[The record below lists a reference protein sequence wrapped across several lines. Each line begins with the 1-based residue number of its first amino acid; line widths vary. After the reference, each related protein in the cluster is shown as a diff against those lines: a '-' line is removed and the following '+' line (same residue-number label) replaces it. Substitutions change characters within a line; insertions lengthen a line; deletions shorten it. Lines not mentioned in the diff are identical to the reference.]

1 MTNNIYK
8 PNLKA
13 YTDAYN
19 ATSGNNQVET
29 SEWFVFNPVDIY
41 DTVDNKYLGLSEEDL
56 ANPEVLKNYM
66 DDSRY
71 AMLLGK
77 DLNNPSGFMNISDY
91 FKEAEIDFT
100 KNESPIRHTYTEVG
114 QYTDTGTGSANAQ
127 KANET
132 QHTYTEVGQYTDTG
146 TGSTNAQK
154 ANETQHTYTEVEQ
167 YTDTGTGSSSIESEI
182 NSTINPILD
191 RAIWS
196 VNIPVTFQG
205 KDAKAT
211 KTPSDEIII
220 RLNDNTGEYRFTIE
234 NGKYVLKK

>member
-132 QHTYTEVGQYTDTG
+132 QHTYTEV
-146 TGSTNAQK
+146 
-154 ANETQHTYTEVEQ
+154 EQ
-167 YTDTGTGSSSIESEI
+167 YTDTGTGSASIESEI

-220 RLNDNTGEYRFTIE
+220 RLNDNTGEYRFTME

>member
-114 QYTDTGTGSANAQ
+114 QYTDTGTGS
-127 KANET
+127 
-132 QHTYTEVGQYTDTG
+132 
-146 TGSTNAQK
+146 TNAQK